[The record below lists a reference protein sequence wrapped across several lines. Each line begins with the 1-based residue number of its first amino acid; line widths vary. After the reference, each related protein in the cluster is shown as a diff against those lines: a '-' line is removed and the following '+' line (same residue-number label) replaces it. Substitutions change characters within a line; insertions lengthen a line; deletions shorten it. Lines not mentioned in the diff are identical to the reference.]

1 MAGIITAA
9 AITATAT
16 IGVGVLKNETQKK
29 LNRASIDKMKED
41 SRLQLLS
48 TTQKM
53 ALDYRIANAQSD
65 TDRLVAYENALA
77 SISGSSQTAIGTIY
91 AAGVAGKAQQ
101 NYIQN
106 SVLMAG
112 GIMLLG
118 GTIYALRKK

>member
-16 IGVGVLKNETQKK
+16 IGVGVLRNEQQKK
-29 LNRASIDKMKED
+29 LNRATIDKMKED

-48 TTQKM
+48 TTQKQ

-77 SISGSSQTAIGTIY
+77 SISGASQTAIGTIY
-91 AAGVAGKAQQ
+91 AAGVAGKSQQ
-101 NYIQN
+101 NFIQN
-106 SVLMAG
+106 SVLLAG

-118 GTIYALRKK
+118 GTIYVLRKK